1 MLLFCV
7 KIVVKETHNFE
18 LAGLKKKNKKKSK
31 EKHFGHLV
39 TSGFIRVT
47 FQRRTTA
54 SLCVFFA
61 PSKTS
66 SRFAQGTSLSHYPN
80 SCLPGFH
87 SVY

>member
-7 KIVVKETHNFE
+7 KTIMKESHNFE

-31 EKHFGHLV
+31 EKH
-39 TSGFIRVT
+39 SGFIRVA

-54 SLCVFFA
+54 SLCLFFA